1 MNQLVA
7 NDLDVS
13 TPTTSD
19 KLDISLTVVTELFLR
34 KTFQEDTVTITKLV
48 GWLGISGSILYEV
61 FEALR
66 SRKLIDVRSMQGND
80 YVFSLTDLGR
90 EFAREMN
97 LKSQYCGIAPVSL
110 DSYLA
115 AVNLQKSG
123 LKVNRE
129 QMKQAMS
136 DLVVQP
142 EMLDELG
149 PAFNSQHSIFFYGP
163 AGTGKTSLAERLVR
177 LFKDWIVVPHSI
189 LVDGQFIV
197 VFDPTI
203 HEPLE
208 TQPEELDRRWVA
220 CKRPLVT
227 VGGELE
233 MSSLQLTY
241 DPVGRVYVAPLHVKA
256 NNGMMLIDDFGRQVM
271 TPMQLLNRWIY
282 PLSKRIDYL
291 QLANGTKVGLP
302 FELMVAFSTNMAP
315 EDLGDEAFF
324 RRIQNKVYVGPVTAD
339 AFDIIL
345 GRVAEKLGVELLPQS
360 AKELRM
366 LCVERDSIGLR
377 ANYPHDMCKMAK
389 SLAEYEGVKPVL
401 DAYALA
407 KAARLYWG
415 DPNAKMSGAALTSS
429 KVGGNVSPAAA
440 AAAHTPG
447 PITPPAAPSPTSGAM
462 PTPSV
467 ATLMEM
473 VTQK

>member
-1 MNQLVA
+1 MNQVVVS
-7 NDLDVS
+7 DLDVS
-13 TPTTSD
+13 TPATSD
-19 KLDISLTVVTELFLR
+19 KLDISLTVVTDLFLR

-48 GWLGISGSILYEV
+48 DWLGISGSILYEV
-61 FEALR
+61 FEQLR
-66 SRKLIDVRSMQGND
+66 SRKLLDVRSMQGND

-90 EFAREMN
+90 EFARELN

-115 AVNLQKSG
+115 AVNLQKSD

-177 LFKDWIVVPHSI
+177 LFADWIVVPHSI
-189 LVDGQFIV
+189 LVDSQFIV

-203 HEPLE
+203 HEPIKP
-208 TQPEELDRRWVA
+208 QPAELDRRWVA

-233 MSSLQLTY
+233 MASLQLTY

-271 TPMQLLNRWIY
+271 TPTQLLNRWIY

-302 FELMVAFSTNMAP
+302 FELMVAFSTNMSP

-339 AFDIIL
+339 AFDLIL
-345 GRVAEKLGVELLPQS
+345 ERVAEHLGVGLLPQS
-360 AKELRM
+360 ARELKV
-366 LCVERDSIGLR
+366 LCLARDSVGLR

-389 SLAEYEGVKPVL
+389 SLAEYEGVKPIL
-401 DAYALA
+401 DAHALA

-415 DPNAKMSGAALTSS
+415 DPNAKMSAGKFNKDRRIYDTRIEVHPETESANPSS
-429 KVGGNVSPAAA
+429 NNSVGND
-440 AAAHTPG
+440 G
-447 PITPPAAPSPTSGAM
+447 P
-462 PTPSV
+462 PSV

>member
-1 MNQLVA
+1 
-7 NDLDVS
+7 
-13 TPTTSD
+13 
-19 KLDISLTVVTELFLR
+19 
-34 KTFQEDTVTITKLV
+34 
-48 GWLGISGSILYEV
+48 
-61 FEALR
+61 
-66 SRKLIDVRSMQGND
+66 
-80 YVFSLTDLGR
+80 
-90 EFAREMN
+90 
-97 LKSQYCGIAPVSL
+97 
-110 DSYLA
+110 
-115 AVNLQKSG
+115 
-123 LKVNRE
+123 
-129 QMKQAMS
+129 
-136 DLVVQP
+136 
-142 EMLDELG
+142 
-149 PAFNSQHSIFFYGP
+149 
-163 AGTGKTSLAERLVR
+163 
-177 LFKDWIVVPHSI
+177 
-189 LVDGQFIV
+189 
-197 VFDPTI
+197 
-203 HEPLE
+203 
-208 TQPEELDRRWVA
+208 
-220 CKRPLVT
+220 
-227 VGGELE
+227 
-233 MSSLQLTY
+233 
-241 DPVGRVYVAPLHVKA
+241 
-256 NNGMMLIDDFGRQVM
+256 
-271 TPMQLLNRWIY
+271 
-282 PLSKRIDYL
+282 
-291 QLANGTKVGLP
+291 
-302 FELMVAFSTNMAP
+302 MAP

-377 ANYPHDMCKMAK
+377 ANYPYDMCKMAK